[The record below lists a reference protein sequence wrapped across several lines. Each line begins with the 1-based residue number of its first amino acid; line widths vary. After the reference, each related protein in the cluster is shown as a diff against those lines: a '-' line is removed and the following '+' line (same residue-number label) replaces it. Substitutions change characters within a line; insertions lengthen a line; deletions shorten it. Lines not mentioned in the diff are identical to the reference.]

1 MALDLKRALNS
12 EQYRAASTLDGP
24 LLVIAGAGSGK
35 TRMLT
40 HRIAHML
47 ESGIDESAILA
58 LTFTN
63 KAARE
68 MGERIRSLT
77 GRKLEKLTTST
88 FHAFGMGVLKQ
99 FIQHLGFRNNFTIY
113 DANDRMALIKEVIE
127 NLDYVV
133 ESFDLFELSSLFS
146 DVKTGRRSFGPNASQ
161 KIRGLYEEYEQHLK
175 AYNAVD
181 FDDLITKPMD
191 LFTAHPHVLEKLR
204 ARYTHILVDEFQDT
218 SLAQYRIVEILAR
231 ESRNLCVVG
240 DDDQS
245 IYSWRG
251 ANYENLVMFE
261 RDFPERTEIK
271 LERNY
276 RCTGTILEAA
286 NSLIVNN
293 KERKEKKLWTDGG
306 RGSSIRLIHPEND
319 EDEASRIADRILL
332 AHKKEDRPFSAYAIL
347 VRTNSL
353 LDTLEA
359 KLTERGIPTV
369 VTGGTSFFDR
379 KEIRDVVSYLKVV
392 TNRSD
397 DINLLR
403 IINTPRRGIGRTT
416 LERLRRIADDHN
428 TSLFTA
434 AQIMGRSTDGQ
445 VREGLRLAVARFASL
460 IDDTHHDLFEGGKR
474 KAQVLRSLIEQ
485 IDYKSHIEAEH
496 PDNEAVVAF
505 KMKGVSLLCDMLARF
520 ERENP
525 TSSVFDFINRLS
537 LAGKESEA
545 EEDAGKVA
553 LMTIHSAKGLEFDT
567 VFVAGVEDRFIPHA
581 RAIEDDPSNID
592 EERRLFY
599 VAITRAKRSL
609 ILSACENRR
618 RNHTD
623 TPSLPS
629 RFLEEIPKELF
640 DEEDPAKELSGDEM
654 VDKLRLLR
662 ERLGQKIG

>member
-1 MALDLKRALNS
+1 MTLDLKRALNS
-12 EQYRAASTLDGP
+12 EQYRAASALDGP

-40 HRIAHML
+40 YRIAHML
-47 ESGIDESAILA
+47 EQGIDERAILA

-77 GRKLEKLTTST
+77 GKPLENLTTAT
-88 FHAFGMGVLKQ
+88 FHSFGMGTLKQ
-99 FIQHLGFRNNFTIY
+99 YIQHLGFRNNFTIY
-113 DANDRMALIKEVIE
+113 DTNDRMALIKEVIE

-133 ESFDLFELSSLFS
+133 ESFDLFELSALFS
-146 DVKTGRRSFGPNASQ
+146 DVKTGRKSFGANASQ

-191 LFTAHPHVLEKLR
+191 LFNAHPQVLEKMR
-204 ARYTHILVDEFQDT
+204 QRYTHILVDEFQDT

-261 RDFPERTEIK
+261 RDFPERIEVK

-276 RCTGTILEAA
+276 RSSGTILDAA
-286 NSLIVNN
+286 NSLILNN
-293 KERKEKKLWTDGG
+293 RERKEKKLWTDGG
-306 RGSSIRLIHPEND
+306 RGSSIRLIHPAND
-319 EDEASRIADRILL
+319 EDEASQIADQIML
-332 AHKKEDRPFSAYAIL
+332 AHKKEDRPFCDYAIL

-359 KLTERGIPTV
+359 KLTERGIPTI

-379 KEIRDVVSYLKVV
+379 KEIRDIVSYLKVV
-392 TNRSD
+392 ANPSD

-416 LERLRRIADDHN
+416 LERLRRVGDDHN
-428 TSLFTA
+428 ASLFTA

-445 VREGLRLAVARFASL
+445 MREGIRLAVARFASL
-460 IDDTHHDLFEGGKR
+460 IDDYHHDLFQRGKS
-474 KAQVLRSLIEQ
+474 KAQVLRSLVEE

-496 PDNEAVVAF
+496 PDNEAAVAF
-505 KMKGVSLLCDMLARF
+505 KMKGVVLLSDMLARF

-525 TSSVFDFINRLS
+525 GSSIFDFINRLS

-545 EEDAGKVA
+545 EADGGKVA

-581 RAIEDDPSNID
+581 RAIEDDPANID

-599 VAITRAKRSL
+599 VAITRAKRAL
-609 ILSACENRR
+609 ILSSCENRR
-618 RNHTD
+618 RNHVE

-629 RFLEEIPKELF
+629 RFLQEMPKELF
-640 DEEDPAKELSGDEM
+640 DEEDPAKQLTGDEM

-662 ERLGQKIG
+662 ERLEKKIG